1 MMVVAVNPAAGV
13 AQTRPVFATLQSAA
27 NAITALLHTR
37 QVHFGGTS
45 VFCLMRL
52 LFQVRRKAPEGGPSL
67 GLVTYLLVVGG
78 QPAHDTVEGLRSEML
93 GRGSREHQRNV
104 RVLDRVF

>member
-13 AQTRPVFATLQSAA
+13 AQTRPVFATLQSAV

-37 QVHFGGTS
+37 RVHFGGTS

-52 LFQVRRKAPEGGPSL
+52 LFKVRRKAPEGGPSF
-67 GLVTYLLVVGG
+67 GLVIYLLPVSR

-93 GRGSREHQRNV
+93 GRGSREQQRNV